1 MKITM
6 YELYEKIYYKNQ
18 PKHIKVY
25 DEDWYWNDYD
35 GYVTKES
42 LNTTP
47 DAQIYLMDRYRT
59 FMNLDKEVEIIDD
72 EEWRTI
78 FDFPNYEVSNKGNI
92 RSKEYNDSLGHL
104 RSSKKL
110 KKQVNNCGY
119 EYVILSSK
127 EEKHKTLT
135 VHRIV
140 AKTFIPNPEEKE
152 DVNHIDGNKLNNN
165 VNNLEWTTTQENIK
179 KRYEIGIDGNNYKAV
194 EQRSLDGKELYDI
207 FKSSYEA
214 EKITGIARQHI
225 GACCRGERKSAGG
238 YSWKFEIEEP
248 KKIEKIKSNGDEFY
262 CDYIDIWISKN
273 KTDAY
278 CEFLMNKINELID
291 EINNLKEK

>member
-6 YELYEKIYYKNQ
+6 YELYEKIYDKNP

-59 FMNLDKEVEIIDD
+59 FMNLDKEVEII
-72 EEWRTI
+72 
-78 FDFPNYEVSNKGNI
+78 K
-92 RSKEYNDSLGHL
+92 
-104 RSSKKL
+104 
-110 KKQVNNCGY
+110 
-119 EYVILSSK
+119 
-127 EEKHKTLT
+127 
-135 VHRIV
+135 
-140 AKTFIPNPEEKE
+140 
-152 DVNHIDGNKLNNN
+152 
-165 VNNLEWTTTQENIK
+165 
-179 KRYEIGIDGNNYKAV
+179 
-194 EQRSLDGKELYDI
+194 
-207 FKSSYEA
+207 
-214 EKITGIARQHI
+214 
-225 GACCRGERKSAGG
+225 
-238 YSWKFEIEEP
+238 EP

-262 CDYIDIWISKN
+262 SDYIDIWISKN

-291 EINNLKEK
+291 EISKLKEE

>member
-6 YELYEKIYYKNQ
+6 YELYGKIYDENP

-42 LNTTP
+42 LKTTP

-59 FMNLDKEVEIIDD
+59 FMNLDKEVEIIND

-194 EQRSLDGKELYDI
+194 EQRSLDGKELYNI

-225 GACCRGERKSAGG
+225 GACCRGEGKSAGG

-248 KKIEKIKSNGDEFY
+248 KKIEKIAR
-262 CDYIDIWISKN
+262 CDDVKMTHYGELYKPTENQEILRKKN
-273 KTDAY
+273 
-278 CEFLMNKINELID
+278 
-291 EINNLKEK
+291 

>member
-1 MKITM
+1 MKIKVIDMLVKMGKDKNYKPTFKYKNTIYQYDFKTKYYM
-6 YELYEKIYYKNQ
+6 PSFMGLYKIYM
-18 PKHIKVY
+18 IL
-25 DEDWYWNDYD
+25 ND
-35 GYVTKES
+35 
-42 LNTTP
+42 
-47 DAQIYLMDRYRT
+47 
-59 FMNLDKEVEIIDD
+59 EVEIIDD

-119 EYVILSSK
+119 EYVTLSSK

-194 EQRSLDGKELYDI
+194 EQRSLDGKELYNI

-225 GACCRGERKSAGG
+225 GACCRGEGKSAGG

-248 KKIEKIKSNGDEFY
+248 KKIEKIARCDDVKMTHYGELYKPTENQEILRKKKSM
-262 CDYIDIWISKN
+262 S
-273 KTDAY
+273 
-278 CEFLMNKINELID
+278 
-291 EINNLKEK
+291 